1 MEITDFDNY
10 LIYPDGKVF
19 NKDNNKFRKLN
30 INGRGYQYV
39 ALYKDG
45 KQKNHFVHRLIAIN
59 YIPNPENKPE
69 VDHINR
75 DKTDNRLENLR
86 WATRSENNQN
96 KGMNCTNKSGHKNIS
111 FHKSSGK
118 WVFQSR
124 CQGVRLQ
131 KYFDTLEEAVDFKHS
146 FDLKNKS
153 II

>member
-19 NKDNNKFRKLN
+19 NKNNNKFRKLN
-30 INGRGYQYV
+30 FATNGYQYV

-45 KQKNHFVHRLIAIN
+45 KQKNILVHRLIAIH

-86 WATRSENNQN
+86 WATRIENAQN
-96 KGMNCTNKSGHKNIS
+96 TGKQKNNKSGYKNIS
-111 FHKSSGK
+111 FHKYSGK
-118 WVFQSR
+118 WEFKRRSQAQNFS
-124 CQGVRLQ
+124 
-131 KYFDTLEEAVDFKHS
+131 KYFDTLEEAVDFKNS
-146 FDLKNKS
+146 FDLKK
-153 II
+153 